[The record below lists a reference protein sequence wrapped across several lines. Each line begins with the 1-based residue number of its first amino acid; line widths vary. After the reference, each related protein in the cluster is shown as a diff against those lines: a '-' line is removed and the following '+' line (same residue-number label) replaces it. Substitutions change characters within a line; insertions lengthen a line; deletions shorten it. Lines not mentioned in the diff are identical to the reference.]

1 MKIRPYLFSL
11 LALAFALILSLAIG
25 SVFLSPAQLWAA
37 LTGHGTQTSNT
48 ILWAIRFPRT
58 ALIVVNWHGI
68 WAEAALHIKDY
79 SVTRWLIPF

>member
-11 LALAFALILSLAIG
+11 LALGFALMLSLAIG

-37 LTGHGTQTSNT
+37 LTGHGTQTSDT

-58 ALIVVNWHGI
+58 ALILVNG
-68 WAEAALHIKDY
+68 Y
-79 SVTRWLIPF
+79 GTRRKRRDISGFVPQSAG